1 MQAEATGIHRDGPA
15 AKPKYFLF
23 NIGRGLVGGCSVN
36 CSSQRI
42 CDLAP
47 AAAVLAELVLGI
59 PKDAFPVAV
68 MVIVVLL
75 VRKTV
80 LQNCLSSMVCE

>member
-1 MQAEATGIHRDGPA
+1 MQAEATGIHRDGLA
-15 AKPKYFLF
+15 AKPKYFVF

-36 CSSQRI
+36 FSIQRI
-42 CDLAP
+42 CDLTP

-68 MVIVVLL
+68 MVIIVLL
-75 VRKTV
+75 VRGTMLKTV
-80 LQNCLSSMVCE
+80 